1 MALLHFSD
9 ILIKA
14 GLDPAKVQLI
24 RHVMND
30 KDFRACYE
38 KNMVKEYTG
47 EQKKDF
53 NKGYDYWAVF
63 ISGKGT
69 EARFYKL
76 YRVGTVMPRCPEVM
90 PKDYP
95 CPQTFEKPGD
105 YYELEESD
113 LLKEFENRLIIEWG
127 GAARAWHQKGTTEKE
142 IVEIKNNHHKVKFV
156 GYENVVLSYEK
167 LKEIVENDMEHYELW
182 HTALSNVKAV
192 YLILD
197 TKNGQQYV
205 GSAYGDDGLLE
216 RWKCYADTFHGNNKL
231 LKDLICDYPDRY
243 QYFQFSIL
251 QIFSMSTPDE
261 IIINA
266 ESLWKRKLGTKEY
279 GMNAN

>member
-9 ILIKA
+9 ILINA

-24 RHVMND
+24 RHAMND

-76 YRVGTVMPRCPEVM
+76 YRVGAVVPRCLEVM

-95 CPQTFEKPGD
+95 CPQAFETPGD
-105 YYELEESD
+105 YYELEYAD
-113 LLKEFENRLIIEWG
+113 ILKEFENRLIIKWG
-127 GAARAWHQKGTTEKE
+127 DATRVWHQKGTTGKE
-142 IVEIKNNHHKVKFV
+142 IVAIQTSHNEEFV
-156 GYENVVLSYEK
+156 GYENVVLPYEK
-167 LKEIVENDMEHYELW
+167 LKEVVENDVDYKLW
-182 HTALSNVKAV
+182 YTALSNVKAV

-197 TKNGQQYV
+197 VKNGQQYV
-205 GSAYGDDGLLE
+205 GSAYGNRGLLE
-216 RWKCYADTFHGNNKL
+216 RWECYVDTFHGNNKL
-231 LKDLICDYPDRY
+231 MREVICDHPDRY
-243 QYFQFSIL
+243 QFFQFSIL
-251 QIFSMSTPDE
+251 QIFSMSTPDD

-266 ESLWKRKLGTKEY
+266 ENLWKRKLGTKEY

>member
-9 ILIKA
+9 ILINA

-24 RHVMND
+24 RHAMND

-76 YRVGTVMPRCPEVM
+76 YRVGAVVPRCLEVM

-95 CPQTFEKPGD
+95 CPQAFETPGD
-105 YYELEESD
+105 YYELEYAD
-113 LLKEFENRLIIEWG
+113 ILKEFENRLIIKWG
-127 GAARAWHQKGTTEKE
+127 DATRVWHQKGTTEKE
-142 IVEIKNNHHKVKFV
+142 IVAIQTSHNEEFV
-156 GYENVVLSYEK
+156 GYENVVLPYEK
-167 LKEIVENDMEHYELW
+167 LKEVVENDVDYKLW
-182 HTALSNVKAV
+182 YTALSNVKAV

-197 TKNGQQYV
+197 VKNGQQYV
-205 GSAYGDDGLLE
+205 GSAYGNRGLLE
-216 RWKCYADTFHGNNKL
+216 RWECYVDTFHGNNKL
-231 LKDLICDYPDRY
+231 MREVICDHPDRY
-243 QYFQFSIL
+243 QFFQFSIL
-251 QIFSMSTPDE
+251 QIFSMSTPDD

-266 ESLWKRKLGTKEY
+266 ENLWKRKLGTKEY

>member
-9 ILIKA
+9 ILINA

-24 RHVMND
+24 RHAMND

-76 YRVGTVMPRCPEVM
+76 YRVGAVVPRCLEVM

-95 CPQTFEKPGD
+95 CPQAFETPGD
-105 YYELEESD
+105 YYELEYAD
-113 LLKEFENRLIIEWG
+113 ILKEFENRLIIKWG
-127 GAARAWHQKGTTEKE
+127 DATRVWHQKGTTEKE
-142 IVEIKNNHHKVKFV
+142 IVAIQTSHNEEFV
-156 GYENVVLSYEK
+156 GYENVVLPYEK
-167 LKEIVENDMEHYELW
+167 LKEVVENDVDYKLW
-182 HTALSNVKAV
+182 NTALSNVKAV

-197 TKNGQQYV
+197 VKNGQQYV
-205 GSAYGDDGLLE
+205 GSAYGNRGLLE
-216 RWKCYADTFHGNNKL
+216 RWECYVDTFHGNNKL
-231 LKDLICDYPDRY
+231 MREVICDHPDRY
-243 QYFQFSIL
+243 QFFQFSIL
-251 QIFSMSTPDE
+251 QIFSMSTPDD

-266 ESLWKRKLGTKEY
+266 ENLWKRKLGTKEY

>member
-1 MALLHFSD
+1 MALLNFSD
-9 ILIKA
+9 ILRKA

-24 RHVMND
+24 RHTLND
-30 KDFRACYE
+30 KEFRACYE
-38 KNMVKEYTG
+38 KNMVKEYTA

-76 YRVGTVMPRCPEVM
+76 YRVGAAVPKSPEVM
-90 PKDYP
+90 PEGYP
-95 CPQTFEKPGD
+95 CPLAFEKPGD
-105 YYELEESD
+105 YYELEYVD
-113 LLKEFENRLIIEWG
+113 VLKEFENRLIIEWG
-127 GAARAWHQKGTTEKE
+127 EAIRAWHQKGTTEKA
-142 IVEIKNNHHKVKFV
+142 VKAIQSIQKLEFV

-167 LKEIVENDMEHYELW
+167 LKEIIENDMDHYKLW
-182 HTALSNVKAV
+182 QTALSSVKAV

-205 GSAYGDDGLLE
+205 GSAYGDGGLLE
-216 RWKCYADTFHGNNKL
+216 RWKYYADTFHGNNKL
-231 LKDLICDYPDRY
+231 MKELICDHPDRY
-243 QYFQFSIL
+243 RYFQFSIL
-251 QIFSMSTPDE
+251 QIFLMSVPDDM
-261 IIINA
+261 IINA

>member
-14 GLDPAKVQLI
+14 GLDPAKEQLI
-24 RHVMND
+24 RHAMNE
-30 KDFRACYE
+30 KAFRACYE
-38 KNMVKEYTG
+38 KNMVKEYTA

-63 ISGKGT
+63 ISGEGT

-76 YRVGTVMPRCPEVM
+76 YKVGAVVPRCPEVM

-95 CPQTFEKPGD
+95 CPQAFEIPGD
-105 YYELEESD
+105 YYELEEAEI
-113 LLKEFENRLIIEWG
+113 LKEFENSLVIEWG
-127 GAARAWHQKGTTEKE
+127 EAARAWHQKGTTEKDILAIQPIDKKE
-142 IVEIKNNHHKVKFV
+142 FV
-156 GYENVVLSYEK
+156 GYENVVLSYEG
-167 LKEIVENDMEHYELW
+167 LKEVVEKQALDRYELW
-182 HTALSNVKAV
+182 RNALSNVKAV

-205 GSAYGDDGLLE
+205 GSAYGNRGLLE
-216 RWKCYADTFHGNNKL
+216 RWECYVDTYHGNNKL
-231 LKDLICDYPDRY
+231 MKELICDHSDRY

-251 QIFSMSTPDE
+251 QIFSKATPDD

>member
-9 ILIKA
+9 ILINA

-24 RHVMND
+24 RHAMND

-76 YRVGTVMPRCPEVM
+76 YRVGAVVPRCLEVM

-95 CPQTFEKPGD
+95 CPQAFETPGD
-105 YYELEESD
+105 YYELEYAD
-113 LLKEFENRLIIEWG
+113 ILKEFENRLIIKWG
-127 GAARAWHQKGTTEKE
+127 DATRVWHQKGTTEKE
-142 IVEIKNNHHKVKFV
+142 IVAIQTSHNEEFV
-156 GYENVVLSYEK
+156 GYENVVLPYEK
-167 LKEIVENDMEHYELW
+167 LKEVVENDVDYKLW

-197 TKNGQQYV
+197 VKNGQQYV
-205 GSAYGDDGLLE
+205 GSAYGNRGLLE
-216 RWKCYADTFHGNNKL
+216 RWECYVDTFHGNNKL
-231 LKDLICDYPDRY
+231 MREVICDHPDRY
-243 QYFQFSIL
+243 QFFQFSIL
-251 QIFSMSTPDE
+251 QIFS
-261 IIINA
+261 
-266 ESLWKRKLGTKEY
+266 R
-279 GMNAN
+279 

>member
-1 MALLHFSD
+1 MALLNFSD
-9 ILIKA
+9 ILRKA

-24 RHVMND
+24 RHTLND

-38 KNMVKEYTG
+38 KNMVKEYTA

-76 YRVGTVMPRCPEVM
+76 YKVGAVVPKSPEVM
-90 PKDYP
+90 PEGYP
-95 CPQTFEKPGD
+95 CPQAFEKPGD
-105 YYELEESD
+105 YYELEYAD
-113 LLKEFENRLIIEWG
+113 VLKEFENRLIIEWG
-127 GAARAWHQKGTTEKE
+127 EATRAWHQKGTTEKA
-142 IVEIKNNHHKVKFV
+142 VKAIQSIQKQEFV

-167 LKEIVENDMEHYELW
+167 LKEVIENDMDHYELW
-182 HTALSNVKAV
+182 QTALSSVKAV

-205 GSAYGDDGLLE
+205 GSAYGDGGLLE
-216 RWKCYADTFHGNNKL
+216 RWKCYSDTFHGNNKL
-231 LKDLICDYPDRY
+231 MKELICDHPDRY
-243 QYFQFSIL
+243 RYFQFSIL
-251 QIFSMSTPDE
+251 QIFSMSVPDDL
-261 IIINA
+261 IINA

>member
-9 ILIKA
+9 ILINA

-24 RHVMND
+24 RHAMND

-76 YRVGTVMPRCPEVM
+76 YRVGAVVPRCLEVM

-95 CPQTFEKPGD
+95 CPHAFETPGD
-105 YYELEESD
+105 YYELEYAD
-113 LLKEFENRLIIEWG
+113 ILKEFENRLIIKWG
-127 GAARAWHQKGTTEKE
+127 DATRVWHQKGTTGKE
-142 IVEIKNNHHKVKFV
+142 IVAIQTSHNEEFV
-156 GYENVVLSYEK
+156 GYENVVLPYEK
-167 LKEIVENDMEHYELW
+167 LKEVVENDVDYKLW
-182 HTALSNVKAV
+182 YTALSNVKAV

-197 TKNGQQYV
+197 VKNGQQYV
-205 GSAYGDDGLLE
+205 GSAYGNRGLLE
-216 RWKCYADTFHGNNKL
+216 RWECYVDTFHGNNKL
-231 LKDLICDYPDRY
+231 MREVICDHPDRY
-243 QYFQFSIL
+243 QFFQFSIL
-251 QIFSMSTPDE
+251 QIFSMSTPDD

-266 ESLWKRKLGTKEY
+266 ENLWKRKLGTKEY

>member
-9 ILIKA
+9 ILINA

-24 RHVMND
+24 RHAMND

-76 YRVGTVMPRCPEVM
+76 YRVGAVVPRCPEVM

-95 CPQTFEKPGD
+95 CPQAFETPGD
-105 YYELEESD
+105 YYELEYAD
-113 LLKEFENRLIIEWG
+113 ILKEFENRLIIKWG
-127 GAARAWHQKGTTEKE
+127 DATRVWHQKGTTEKE
-142 IVEIKNNHHKVKFV
+142 IVAIQTSHNEEFV
-156 GYENVVLSYEK
+156 GYENVVLPYEK
-167 LKEIVENDMEHYELW
+167 LKEVVENDVDYKLW
-182 HTALSNVKAV
+182 YTALSNVKAV

-197 TKNGQQYV
+197 VKNGQQYV
-205 GSAYGDDGLLE
+205 GSAYGNRGLLE
-216 RWKCYADTFHGNNKL
+216 RWECYVDTFHGNNKL
-231 LKDLICDYPDRY
+231 MREVICDHPDRY
-243 QYFQFSIL
+243 QFFQFSIL
-251 QIFSMSTPDE
+251 QIFSMSTPDD

>member
-9 ILIKA
+9 ILINA

-24 RHVMND
+24 RHAMND

-76 YRVGTVMPRCPEVM
+76 YRVGAVVPRCLEVM

-95 CPQTFEKPGD
+95 CPQAFETPGD
-105 YYELEESD
+105 YYELEYAD
-113 LLKEFENRLIIEWG
+113 ILKEFENRLIIKWG
-127 GAARAWHQKGTTEKE
+127 DATSVWHQKGTTEKE
-142 IVEIKNNHHKVKFV
+142 IVAIQTSHNEEFV
-156 GYENVVLSYEK
+156 GYENVVLPYEK
-167 LKEIVENDMEHYELW
+167 LKEVVENDVDYKLW
-182 HTALSNVKAV
+182 HTDLSNVKAV

-197 TKNGQQYV
+197 VKNGQQYV
-205 GSAYGDDGLLE
+205 GSAYGNRGLLE
-216 RWKCYADTFHGNNKL
+216 RWECYVDTFHGNNKL
-231 LKDLICDYPDRY
+231 MREVICDHPDRY
-243 QYFQFSIL
+243 QFFQFSIL
-251 QIFSMSTPDE
+251 QIFSMSTPDD

-266 ESLWKRKLGTKEY
+266 ENLWKRKLGTKEY

>member
-9 ILIKA
+9 ILINA

-24 RHVMND
+24 RHAMND

-76 YRVGTVMPRCPEVM
+76 YLVGAVVPRCLEVM

-95 CPQTFEKPGD
+95 CPQAFETPGD
-105 YYELEESD
+105 YYELEYAD
-113 LLKEFENRLIIEWG
+113 ILKEIENRLIIKWG
-127 GAARAWHQKGTTEKE
+127 DATRVWHQKGTTEKE
-142 IVEIKNNHHKVKFV
+142 IVAIQTSHNEEFV
-156 GYENVVLSYEK
+156 GYENVVLPYEK
-167 LKEIVENDMEHYELW
+167 LKEVVENDVDYKLW

-197 TKNGQQYV
+197 VKNGQQYV
-205 GSAYGDDGLLE
+205 GSAYGNRGL
-216 RWKCYADTFHGNNKL
+216 
-231 LKDLICDYPDRY
+231 
-243 QYFQFSIL
+243 
-251 QIFSMSTPDE
+251 
-261 IIINA
+261 
-266 ESLWKRKLGTKEY
+266 
-279 GMNAN
+279 

>member
-9 ILIKA
+9 ILINA

-24 RHVMND
+24 RHAMND

-76 YRVGTVMPRCPEVM
+76 YRVGAVVPRCLEVM

-95 CPQTFEKPGD
+95 CPQAFETPGD
-105 YYELEESD
+105 YYELEYAD
-113 LLKEFENRLIIEWG
+113 ILKEFENRLIIKWG
-127 GAARAWHQKGTTEKE
+127 DATRVWHQKGTTEKE
-142 IVEIKNNHHKVKFV
+142 IVAIQTSHNEEFV
-156 GYENVVLSYEK
+156 GYENVVLPYEK
-167 LKEIVENDMEHYELW
+167 LKEVVENDVDYKLW
-182 HTALSNVKAV
+182 YTALSNVKAV

-197 TKNGQQYV
+197 VKNGQQYV
-205 GSAYGDDGLLE
+205 GSAYGNRGLLE
-216 RWKCYADTFHGNNKL
+216 RWECYVDTFHGNNKL
-231 LKDLICDYPDRY
+231 MREVICDYPDRY
-243 QYFQFSIL
+243 QFFQFSIL
-251 QIFSMSTPDE
+251 QIFSMSTPDD

-266 ESLWKRKLGTKEY
+266 ENLWKRKLGTKEY

>member
-1 MALLHFSD
+1 MALLNFSD
-9 ILIKA
+9 ILRKA

-24 RHVMND
+24 RHTLND
-30 KDFRACYE
+30 KEFRACYE
-38 KNMVKEYTG
+38 KNMVKEYTA

-76 YRVGTVMPRCPEVM
+76 YRVGAAVPKSPEVM
-90 PKDYP
+90 PESYP
-95 CPQTFEKPGD
+95 CPLAFEKPGD
-105 YYELEESD
+105 YYELEYVD
-113 LLKEFENRLIIEWG
+113 VLKEFENRLIIEWG
-127 GAARAWHQKGTTEKE
+127 EATRAWHQKGTTEKA
-142 IVEIKNNHHKVKFV
+142 VKAIQSIQKLEFV

-167 LKEIVENDMEHYELW
+167 LKEIIENDMDHYKLW
-182 HTALSNVKAV
+182 QTALSSVKAV

-205 GSAYGDDGLLE
+205 GSAYGDGGLLE

-231 LKDLICDYPDRY
+231 MKELICDHPDRY
-243 QYFQFSIL
+243 RYFQFSIL
-251 QIFSMSTPDE
+251 QIFSMSVPDDM
-261 IIINA
+261 IINA

>member
-9 ILIKA
+9 ILINA

-24 RHVMND
+24 RHAMND

-38 KNMVKEYTG
+38 KNMVKEYTV

-76 YRVGTVMPRCPEVM
+76 YRVGAVVPRCLEVM

-95 CPQTFEKPGD
+95 CPQAFETPGD
-105 YYELEESD
+105 YYELEYAD
-113 LLKEFENRLIIEWG
+113 ILKEFENRLIIKWG
-127 GAARAWHQKGTTEKE
+127 DATRVWHQKGTTEKE
-142 IVEIKNNHHKVKFV
+142 IVAIQTSHNEKFV
-156 GYENVVLSYEK
+156 GYENVVLPYEK
-167 LKEIVENDMEHYELW
+167 LKEVVENDVDYKLW

-197 TKNGQQYV
+197 VKNGQQYV
-205 GSAYGDDGLLE
+205 GSAYGNRGLLE
-216 RWKCYADTFHGNNKL
+216 RWECYVDTFHGNNKL
-231 LKDLICDYPDRY
+231 MREVICDHPDRY
-243 QYFQFSIL
+243 QFFQFSIL
-251 QIFSMSTPDE
+251 QIFSMSTPDD

>member
-9 ILIKA
+9 ILINA

-24 RHVMND
+24 RHAMND

-76 YRVGTVMPRCPEVM
+76 YRVGAVVPRCLEVM

-95 CPQTFEKPGD
+95 CPQAFETPGD
-105 YYELEESD
+105 YYELEYAD
-113 LLKEFENRLIIEWG
+113 ILKEFENRLIIKWG
-127 GAARAWHQKGTTEKE
+127 DATRVWHQKGTTEKE
-142 IVEIKNNHHKVKFV
+142 IVAIQTSHNEEFV
-156 GYENVVLSYEK
+156 GYENVVLPYEK
-167 LKEIVENDMEHYELW
+167 LKEVVENDVDYKLW
-182 HTALSNVKAV
+182 HTALYNVKAV

-197 TKNGQQYV
+197 VKNGQQYV
-205 GSAYGDDGLLE
+205 GSAYGNRGLLE
-216 RWKCYADTFHGNNKL
+216 RWECYVDTFHGNNKL
-231 LKDLICDYPDRY
+231 MREVICDHPDRY
-243 QYFQFSIL
+243 QFFQFSIL
-251 QIFSMSTPDE
+251 QIFSMSTPDD

-266 ESLWKRKLGTKEY
+266 ENLWKRKLGTKEY

>member
-24 RHVMND
+24 RHAMND

-76 YRVGTVMPRCPEVM
+76 YRVGAVVPRCLEVM

-95 CPQTFEKPGD
+95 CPQAFETPGD
-105 YYELEESD
+105 YYELEYAD
-113 LLKEFENRLIIEWG
+113 ILKEFENRLIIKWG
-127 GAARAWHQKGTTEKE
+127 DATRVWHQKGTTEKE
-142 IVEIKNNHHKVKFV
+142 IVAIQTSHNEEFV
-156 GYENVVLSYEK
+156 GYENVILSYEN
-167 LKEIVENDMEHYELW
+167 LKEVVENDVDYKLW

-197 TKNGQQYV
+197 VKNGQQYV
-205 GSAYGDDGLLE
+205 GSAYGNRGLLE
-216 RWKCYADTFHGNNKL
+216 RWECYADTFHGNNKL
-231 LKDLICDYPDRY
+231 MREVICDHPDRY

-251 QIFSMSTPDE
+251 QIFSMSTPDD

>member
-9 ILIKA
+9 ILINA

-24 RHVMND
+24 RHAKND

-76 YRVGTVMPRCPEVM
+76 YRVGAVVPRCLEVM

-95 CPQTFEKPGD
+95 CPQAFETPGD
-105 YYELEESD
+105 YYELEYAD
-113 LLKEFENRLIIEWG
+113 ILKEFENRLIIKWG
-127 GAARAWHQKGTTEKE
+127 DATRVWHQKGTTEKE
-142 IVEIKNNHHKVKFV
+142 IVAIQTSHNEEFV
-156 GYENVVLSYEK
+156 GYENVVLPYEK
-167 LKEIVENDMEHYELW
+167 LKEVVENDVDYKLW

-197 TKNGQQYV
+197 VKNGQQYV
-205 GSAYGDDGLLE
+205 GSAYGNRGLLE
-216 RWKCYADTFHGNNKL
+216 RWECYVDTFHGNNKL
-231 LKDLICDYPDRY
+231 MREVICDYPDRY
-243 QYFQFSIL
+243 QFFQFSIL
-251 QIFSMSTPDE
+251 QIFSMSTPDD

-266 ESLWKRKLGTKEY
+266 ENLWKRKLGTKEY

>member
-1 MALLHFSD
+1 MALLNFSD
-9 ILIKA
+9 ILRKA

-24 RHVMND
+24 RHTLND
-30 KDFRACYE
+30 KEFRACYE
-38 KNMVKEYTG
+38 KNMVKEYTA

-53 NKGYDYWAVF
+53 NKGYAYWAVF

-76 YRVGTVMPRCPEVM
+76 YRVGAAVPKSPEVM
-90 PKDYP
+90 PEAYP
-95 CPQTFEKPGD
+95 CPLAFEKPGD
-105 YYELEESD
+105 YYELEYVD
-113 LLKEFENRLIIEWG
+113 VLKEFENRLIIEWG
-127 GAARAWHQKGTTEKE
+127 EAIRAWHQKGTTEKA
-142 IVEIKNNHHKVKFV
+142 VKAIQSIQKLEFV

-167 LKEIVENDMEHYELW
+167 LKEIIENDMDHYKLW
-182 HTALSNVKAV
+182 QTALSSVKAV

-205 GSAYGDDGLLE
+205 GSAYGDGGLLE

-231 LKDLICDYPDRY
+231 MKELICDHPDRY
-243 QYFQFSIL
+243 RYFQFSIL
-251 QIFSMSTPDE
+251 QIFSMSVPDDM
-261 IIINA
+261 IINA

>member
-9 ILIKA
+9 ILINA

-24 RHVMND
+24 RHAMND

-76 YRVGTVMPRCPEVM
+76 YRVGAVVPRCLEVM

-95 CPQTFEKPGD
+95 CPQAFETPGD
-105 YYELEESD
+105 YYELEYAD
-113 LLKEFENRLIIEWG
+113 ILKEFENRLIIKWG
-127 GAARAWHQKGTTEKE
+127 DATRVWHQKGTTEKE
-142 IVEIKNNHHKVKFV
+142 IVAIQTSHNEEFV
-156 GYENVVLSYEK
+156 GYENVVLPYEK
-167 LKEIVENDMEHYELW
+167 LKEVVENDVDYKLW
-182 HTALSNVKAV
+182 QTALSNVKAV

-197 TKNGQQYV
+197 VKNGQQYV
-205 GSAYGDDGLLE
+205 GSAYGNRGLLE
-216 RWKCYADTFHGNNKL
+216 RWECYVDTFHGNNKL
-231 LKDLICDYPDRY
+231 MREVICDHPDRY
-243 QYFQFSIL
+243 QFFQFSIL
-251 QIFSMSTPDE
+251 QIFSMSTPDD

-266 ESLWKRKLGTKEY
+266 ENLWKRKLGTKEY

>member
-9 ILIKA
+9 ILINA

-24 RHVMND
+24 RHAMND

-63 ISGKGT
+63 ISGKGA
-69 EARFYKL
+69 EARFYEL
-76 YRVGTVMPRCPEVM
+76 YRVGAVVPRCPEVM

-95 CPQTFEKPGD
+95 CPQAFEIPGD
-105 YYELEESD
+105 YYELEYAD
-113 LLKEFENRLIIEWG
+113 ILKEFENRLIIKWG
-127 GAARAWHQKGTTEKE
+127 DATRVWHQKGTTEKE
-142 IVEIKNNHHKVKFV
+142 IVAIQTSHNEEFV
-156 GYENVVLSYEK
+156 GYENVVLPYEK
-167 LKEIVENDMEHYELW
+167 LKEVVENDVDYKLW

-197 TKNGQQYV
+197 VKNGQQYV
-205 GSAYGDDGLLE
+205 GSAYGNRGLLE
-216 RWKCYADTFHGNNKL
+216 RWECYVDTFHGNNKL
-231 LKDLICDYPDRY
+231 MREVICDHPDRY
-243 QYFQFSIL
+243 QFFQFSIL
-251 QIFSMSTPDE
+251 QIFSMSTPDD

>member
-9 ILIKA
+9 ILINA

-24 RHVMND
+24 RHAMND

-76 YRVGTVMPRCPEVM
+76 YRVGAVVPRCLEVM

-95 CPQTFEKPGD
+95 CPQAFETPGD
-105 YYELEESD
+105 YYELEYAD
-113 LLKEFENRLIIEWG
+113 ILKEFENRLIIKWG
-127 GAARAWHQKGTTEKE
+127 DATRVWHQKGTTEKE
-142 IVEIKNNHHKVKFV
+142 IVAIQTSHNEEFV
-156 GYENVVLSYEK
+156 GYENVVLPYEK
-167 LKEIVENDMEHYELW
+167 LKEVVENDVNYKLW
-182 HTALSNVKAV
+182 HTDLSNVKAV

-197 TKNGQQYV
+197 VKNGQQYV
-205 GSAYGDDGLLE
+205 GSAYGNRGLLE
-216 RWKCYADTFHGNNKL
+216 RWECYVDTFHGNNKL
-231 LKDLICDYPDRY
+231 MREVICDYPDRY
-243 QYFQFSIL
+243 QFFQFSIL
-251 QIFSMSTPDE
+251 QIFSMSTPDD

-266 ESLWKRKLGTKEY
+266 ENLWKRKLGTKEY

>member
-9 ILIKA
+9 ILINA

-24 RHVMND
+24 RHAMND

-76 YRVGTVMPRCPEVM
+76 YRVGAVVPRCLEVM

-95 CPQTFEKPGD
+95 CPQAFETPGD
-105 YYELEESD
+105 YYELEYAD
-113 LLKEFENRLIIEWG
+113 ILKEFENRLIIKWG
-127 GAARAWHQKGTTEKE
+127 DATRVWHQKGTTEKE
-142 IVEIKNNHHKVKFV
+142 IVAIQTSHNEEFV
-156 GYENVVLSYEK
+156 GYENVVLPYEK
-167 LKEIVENDMEHYELW
+167 LKEVVENDVDYKLW
-182 HTALSNVKAV
+182 HTALSNVEAV

-197 TKNGQQYV
+197 VKNGQQYV
-205 GSAYGDDGLLE
+205 GSAYGNRGLLE
-216 RWKCYADTFHGNNKL
+216 RWECYVDTFHGNNKL
-231 LKDLICDYPDRY
+231 MREVICDHPDRY
-243 QYFQFSIL
+243 QFFQFSIL
-251 QIFSMSTPDE
+251 QIFSMSTPDD

-266 ESLWKRKLGTKEY
+266 EKLWKRKLGTKEY

>member
-9 ILIKA
+9 ILINA

-24 RHVMND
+24 RHAMND

-76 YRVGTVMPRCPEVM
+76 YRVGAVVPRCLEVM

-95 CPQTFEKPGD
+95 CPQAFETPGD
-105 YYELEESD
+105 YYELEYAD
-113 LLKEFENRLIIEWG
+113 ILKEFENRLIIKWG
-127 GAARAWHQKGTTEKE
+127 DATRVWHQKGTTEKE
-142 IVEIKNNHHKVKFV
+142 IVAIQTSHNEEFV
-156 GYENVVLSYEK
+156 GYENVVLPYEK
-167 LKEIVENDMEHYELW
+167 LKEVVENDVDYKLW
-182 HTALSNVKAV
+182 YTALSNVKAV

-197 TKNGQQYV
+197 VKNEQQYV
-205 GSAYGDDGLLE
+205 GSAYGNRGLLE
-216 RWKCYADTFHGNNKL
+216 RWECYVDTFHGNNKL
-231 LKDLICDYPDRY
+231 MREVICDHPDRY
-243 QYFQFSIL
+243 QFFQFSIL
-251 QIFSMSTPDE
+251 QIFSMSTPDD

-266 ESLWKRKLGTKEY
+266 ENLWKRKLGTKEY

>member
-9 ILIKA
+9 ILINA

-24 RHVMND
+24 RHAMND

-76 YRVGTVMPRCPEVM
+76 YRVGAVVPRCPEVM

-95 CPQTFEKPGD
+95 CPQAFDPPGD
-105 YYELEESD
+105 YYELEYAD
-113 LLKEFENRLIIEWG
+113 ILKEFENRLIIKWG
-127 GAARAWHQKGTTEKE
+127 DATRVWHQKGTTEKE
-142 IVEIKNNHHKVKFV
+142 IVAIQTSHNEEFV
-156 GYENVVLSYEK
+156 GYENVVLPYEK
-167 LKEIVENDMEHYELW
+167 LKEVVENDVDYKLW
-182 HTALSNVKAV
+182 HTAFSNVKAV

-197 TKNGQQYV
+197 VKNGQQYV
-205 GSAYGDDGLLE
+205 GSAYGNRGLLE
-216 RWKCYADTFHGNNKL
+216 RWKCYVDTFHGNNKL
-231 LKDLICDYPDRY
+231 MREVICDHPDRY
-243 QYFQFSIL
+243 QFFQFSIL
-251 QIFSMSTPDE
+251 QIFSMSTPDD

>member
-9 ILIKA
+9 ILINA
-14 GLDPAKVQLI
+14 GLDPSKVQLI
-24 RHVMND
+24 RHAMND

-76 YRVGTVMPRCPEVM
+76 YRVGAVVPRCPEVM

-95 CPQTFEKPGD
+95 CPQAFETPGD
-105 YYELEESD
+105 YYELEYAD
-113 LLKEFENRLIIEWG
+113 ILNEFENRLIIKWG
-127 GAARAWHQKGTTEKE
+127 DATRVWHQKGTTEKE
-142 IVEIKNNHHKVKFV
+142 IVAIQTSHNEEFV
-156 GYENVVLSYEK
+156 GYENVVLPYEK
-167 LKEIVENDMEHYELW
+167 LKEVVENDVDYKLW
-182 HTALSNVKAV
+182 HTALSNVKAA

-197 TKNGQQYV
+197 VKNGQQYV
-205 GSAYGDDGLLE
+205 GSAYGNRGLLE
-216 RWKCYADTFHGNNKL
+216 RWECYVDTFHGNNKL
-231 LKDLICDYPDRY
+231 MREVICDHPDRY
-243 QYFQFSIL
+243 QFFQFSIL
-251 QIFSMSTPDE
+251 QIFSMSTPDD